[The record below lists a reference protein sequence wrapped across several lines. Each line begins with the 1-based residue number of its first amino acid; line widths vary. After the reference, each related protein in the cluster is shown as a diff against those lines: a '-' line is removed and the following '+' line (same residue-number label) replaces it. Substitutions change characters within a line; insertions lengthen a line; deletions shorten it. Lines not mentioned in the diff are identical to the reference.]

1 MWTMRKI
8 IPFGI
13 VAFAL
18 AAVGS
23 GPGLEAAPQSPV
35 NVLAGR
41 RVAIHG
47 YDPVAYFVD
56 GGPRKGKPELAVEH
70 AGARWLFS
78 NEANKARFAAEPE
91 KYTPVYGG
99 YCAYGV
105 AQGYLVKI
113 DPDAWAIVDGRLYL
127 NYDHSV
133 AETWRKDVPGYVKKA
148 NENWPRLIGK
158 P

>member
-23 GPGLEAAPQSPV
+23 GPSLEAAPQSPV

-47 YDPVAYFVD
+47 YDPVA
-56 GGPRKGKPELAVEH
+56 
-70 AGARWLFS
+70 
-78 NEANKARFAAEPE
+78 
-91 KYTPVYGG
+91 
-99 YCAYGV
+99 
-105 AQGYLVKI
+105 
-113 DPDAWAIVDGRLYL
+113 
-127 NYDHSV
+127 
-133 AETWRKDVPGYVKKA
+133 
-148 NENWPRLIGK
+148 
-158 P
+158 